1 MKITMAAGEFNG
13 LVQAVESALD
23 AKPNIGWMGG
33 VLLEAKDGKIHAT
46 ATCGTITMRTS
57 KDCEVY
63 EDGAA
68 LIDGKMLC
76 QFAAKLPE
84 GIVTLE
90 AQEGKNATIKCK
102 GSKTTLSLLPHEDFA
117 KPSSIT
123 PKVKLTVDAQ
133 KLRWILKGVQYAV
146 AVSESRA
153 VLTGVLLSAKGGR
166 LIAVGLDGFRMAA
179 YKSECEVDGA
189 AELIVHMRG
198 AKEILKMASKT
209 TGNIE
214 LESDGNKIRVANGDT
229 ELIAALIAGEYIN
242 YKQILPSASKTIV
255 RANVK
260 DVYQAVERAM
270 LMEDK
275 NSLVRFE
282 VANNQITIQGRGE
295 SGETIETVECNV
307 QGDDIRAA
315 FNGKYLKE
323 CLSVMEDE
331 EILFAMNTPTTP
343 VVVKPVDGD
352 GYIHLVLPV
361 RTQETA

>member
-23 AKPNIGWMGG
+23 AKPSIGWMGG
-33 VLLEAKDGKIHAT
+33 VLLEVHDGKIHAT
-46 ATCGTITMRTS
+46 ATCGTITLHAS

-63 EDGAA
+63 EEGTA

-102 GSKTTLSLLPHEDFA
+102 GSKTTLTLLSHEDFA
-117 KPSSIT
+117 KPSGIT

-146 AVSESRA
+146 AVTENRA
-153 VLTGVLLSAKGGR
+153 VLTGVLLSASEGR
-166 LIAVGLDGFRMAA
+166 IIAVGLDGFRMAA
-179 YKSECEVDGA
+179 YKSGCEGSGE
-189 AELIVHMRG
+189 AELIVHIRG

-214 LESDGNKIRVANGDT
+214 LESDGHKIRIANGDT
-229 ELIAALIAGEYIN
+229 ELIAVLIAGEYIN
-242 YKQILPSASKTIV
+242 YKQILPSTSKTVI
-255 RANVK
+255 RTNAK
-260 DVYQAVERAM
+260 EVYQAVERAM

-282 VANNQITIQGRGE
+282 VSDNQIVIQGRGS

-307 QGDDIRAA
+307 QGDDIKAA

-323 CLSVMEDE
+323 CLSVVEDE
-331 EILFAMNTPTTP
+331 EIMFQMNAPTAP
-343 VVVKPVDGD
+343 MVVKPVNGE

-361 RTQETA
+361 RTQETG